1 VLLVQLPRLTFA
13 PAMWWAE
20 NLPQPVRLV
29 ESGQANEQEARLQL
43 EAWRGVQC
51 RRIVAA
57 SSRWPELVFQLCIGI
72 AFAIGLPVSCS

>member
-1 VLLVQLPRLTFA
+1 MLLVRLPRLTFA
-13 PAMWWAE
+13 AAMWLAE

-43 EAWRGVQC
+43 EAGRGAQC
-51 RRIVAA
+51 SRIVAA
-57 SSRWPELVFQLCIGI
+57 LSRWPELVFQLCIAI